1 MKKFIAIIALALC
14 GIVPT
19 INAQSIW
26 TSAEFRMKLAKS
38 LNAFAE
44 AEYRTHDKVS
54 STERIAGTLGLDYKF
69 CNYLKATAGYTYI
82 HQQTLDETTKK
93 GNFIPAYWQPK
104 HRASF
109 ALTGSLDLGRF
120 SLSLRERYQ
129 FTYRTAQWVP
139 KFENDGVTPKGNE
152 WIDAKGKHVLRSR
165 LEVEYN
171 IAKCKFTPY
180 ASCEMY
186 NSFND
191 NFGIEKIRYTVG
203 TSYKINKKN
212 SIDLYYRYI
221 ANGDEDEE
229 GGHIIGVGYK
239 FKLK

>member
-1 MKKFIAIIALALC
+1 MKKRVIIILLALC
-14 GIVPT
+14 GIIPVV
-19 INAQSIW
+19 NAQSIW
-26 TSAEFRMKLAKS
+26 TSAEIRLKLVKG

-54 STERIAGTLGLDYKF
+54 STERWAGTLGLDYKI

-82 HQQTLDETTKK
+82 HQQTITEVTKK
-93 GNFIPAYWQPK
+93 GNIIPAYWQPK
-104 HRASF
+104 HRAAF
-109 ALTGSLDLGRF
+109 ALTGSLDIGRF

-129 FTYRTAQWVP
+129 YTYRTSQWVK
-139 KFENDGVTPKGNE
+139 KFDEDGITPKDDE
-152 WIDAKGKHVLRSR
+152 WVKAKGKHVLRSR

-171 IAKCKFTPY
+171 IPKSKFSPY
-180 ASCEMY
+180 ISCEMY

-203 TSYKINKKN
+203 SSYKINKKH
-212 SIDLYYRYI
+212 SVDLYYRYI

-239 FKLK
+239 FKIK